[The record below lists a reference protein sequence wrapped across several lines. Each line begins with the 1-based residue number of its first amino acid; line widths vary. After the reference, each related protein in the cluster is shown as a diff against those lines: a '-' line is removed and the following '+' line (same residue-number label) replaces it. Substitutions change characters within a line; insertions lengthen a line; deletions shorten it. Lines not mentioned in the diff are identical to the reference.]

1 MQITFIINAVLDKI
15 GLKKKK
21 KPKRQGYRW
30 GVPVSVDNGVLQ
42 VWSLVFYVDPA
53 WMPKSSAAASICSH
67 GHQYPQAN
75 TRLAYLASTPSFFSL
90 RALDG
95 TINSRIPLRK
105 WKFLSSTGR
114 ERQENKVQE
123 ERLGEKKVPKWYLFI
138 VWICS
143 IIPNTQCN

>member
-53 WMPKSSAAASICSH
+53 
-67 GHQYPQAN
+67 
-75 TRLAYLASTPSFFSL
+75 
-90 RALDG
+90 
-95 TINSRIPLRK
+95 
-105 WKFLSSTGR
+105 
-114 ERQENKVQE
+114 
-123 ERLGEKKVPKWYLFI
+123 
-138 VWICS
+138 
-143 IIPNTQCN
+143 